1 MTILEQLI
9 EQCQLEDVLQLLD
22 ETSLN
27 KSTVLLTEDEVC
39 KLTSM
44 LANIQRVVA
53 LKSTV
58 FPCYFHMIPFGLK
71 H

>member
-1 MTILEQLI
+1 MIILEQLI
-9 EQCQLEDVLQLLD
+9 EQFQLEDVLQLLD

-27 KSTVLLTEDEVC
+27 KSTMLLTDDEVC

-44 LANIQRVVA
+44 LANIQPIVA

-58 FPCYFHMIPFGLK
+58 FPCYLYMIPFGLK